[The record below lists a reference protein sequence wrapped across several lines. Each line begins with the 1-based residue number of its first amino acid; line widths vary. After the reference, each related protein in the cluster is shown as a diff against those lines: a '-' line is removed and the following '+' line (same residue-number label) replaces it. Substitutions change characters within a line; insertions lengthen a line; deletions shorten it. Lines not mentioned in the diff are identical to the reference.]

1 MVDINR
7 RERYI
12 RTEVR
17 DGSRAVDPWNL
28 LDVRVQKQFAI
39 GLFLDALNLLNDD
52 ANESVLSRT
61 GTSSSFDVRSRF
73 LPPRRLQIG
82 VKFLF

>member
-1 MVDINR
+1 M
-7 RERYI
+7 
-12 RTEVR
+12 R

-28 LDVRVQKQFAI
+28 LDVRLQKQFAI
-39 GLFLDALNLLNDD
+39 GQNARLGLFLDALNLFNDD
-52 ANESVLSRT
+52 ANENVLSRN
-61 GTSSSFDVRSRF
+61 GTSSSFDIRSRF